1 LAALAAAN
9 TAGVSTTAVAG
20 WPETIWA
27 MLGAAAVVLLG
38 LLPGNAAPCG
48 SRARARRLSLLVR
61 HDAAVGN
68 RAAGRLFDWLAVEA
82 VIHARGSPQWLFLL
96 VYGVGTLVT
105 VFMSNDARGRPITP
119 QTARPA
125 DRECE
130 SVVDCHGDTA
140 DVRASGLSP
149 QQYRANAS
157 LPDRQVCS

>member
-1 LAALAAAN
+1 MECRA
-9 TAGVSTTAVAG
+9 
-20 WPETIWA
+20 
-27 MLGAAAVVLLG
+27 
-38 LLPGNAAPCG
+38 CR

>member
-1 LAALAAAN
+1 MPRLAAA
-9 TAGVSTTAVAG
+9 ARGLDVYLFLFGMMLLS
-20 WPETIWA
+20 ET
-27 MLGAAAVVLLG
+27 
-38 LLPGNAAPCG
+38 
-48 SRARARRLSLLVR
+48 ARRE
-61 HDAAVGN
+61 G
-68 RAAGRLFDWLAVEA
+68 LFDWLAVEA